1 MTVEFSVQ
9 TSEMSNFIHFFSNHA
24 SFLTFIENICS
35 IEITPT
41 PWLTRTCFAQISLA
55 RLFKRFTIPHV
66 TRTQARRPWVCRVC
80 HGTPRFWQNS

>member
-24 SFLTFIENICS
+24 SFLAFIENICS

-55 RLFKRFTIPHV
+55 RLFKKFTIPHV
-66 TRTQARRPWVCRVC
+66 TRTYYEIHVKFKYNIRLL
-80 HGTPRFWQNS
+80 TFEI